1 VVWSKQ
7 RTGLLPDRNQLCSFT
22 CPGISSAAGGWRRI
36 HTRRNGST
44 SQSQEGWTTT
54 VHTSSE
60 NQRTRERERS
70 QNEAESLVPRTAATA
85 LEASAETEPAAPR
98 PRLRPEPAGPP
109 RRRRRGAAQH
119 LPHHVHVLVLAR
131 AHLLPQP
138 PQPCNKQQPATGS
151 VSAAQRSAAQ
161 RRREIVRE
169 PPTNAE
175 PRPRAVPVW
184 RTPKRDATPSQA
196 RRTGSTTRSHQ

>member
-1 VVWSKQ
+1 MGPPPSDSQIELV
-7 RTGLLPDRNQLCSFT
+7 
-22 CPGISSAAGGWRRI
+22 CPTEISSVHSHAPVYHLQQAGGDGY
-36 HTRRNGST
+36 TRRNGST

-138 PQPCNKQQPATGS
+138 PQPGLANPEAG
-151 VSAAQRSAAQ
+151 RD
-161 RRREIVRE
+161 
-169 PPTNAE
+169 AE
-175 PRPRAVPVW
+175 PGPPHRQHDAVPPVAH
-184 RTPKRDATPSQA
+184 RQI
-196 RRTGSTTRSHQ
+196 